1 MYSKEHDPF
10 DDKYIRYVLETY
22 SDTVIRLCYT
32 YVRNRHD
39 AQDIAEDVFCEL
51 IRSRPALESAE
62 HEKAWLLRV
71 AVNKCK
77 NHLKSARVR
86 LTVPLEEYDQG
97 DTVPPPGEG
106 GDVREA
112 VLELP
117 EKYRTVIHLYY
128 YEGLSLQEIARIR
141 KTTVATVGTQLARGR
156 SLLKKKL
163 EVR

>member
-1 MYSKEHDPF
+1 MYSREHDPF

-32 YVRNRHD
+32 YVRNTHD
-39 AQDIAEDVFCEL
+39 AEDIAEDVFCEL
-51 IRSRPALESAE
+51 IRSRPKLESAE
-62 HEKAWLLRV
+62 HVKAWLLRV

-86 LTVPLEEYDQG
+86 LSVPLEDDESG
-97 DTVPPPGEG
+97 DTIPPPGEG

-112 VLELP
+112 LMELP

-128 YEGLSLQEIARIR
+128 YEGLSIQEIARVT
-141 KTTVATVGTQLARGR
+141 KTNAATVGTRMARGR